1 MLINLETKAM
11 CVRDS
16 ASIDSIPWQVPNLQ
30 NVMSSHRA
38 SLVMT
43 SRQRPWREI
52 CYYDEIKGSVQRQND
67 MSCRKCDLVLLN
79 IRCFL
84 VAEDFTDS
92 TWCSRPHSR
101 SHSYKYTDIN
111 LYICKN
117 VSDCGLVHQV
127 ESVKSS
133 ATKKHLMLRRTRSH
147 FLHDISLWRWTL
159 PNLIW

>member
-1 MLINLETKAM
+1 MLLNLETKAM

-43 SRQRPWREI
+43 SRQWPWREI

-92 TWCSRPHSR
+92 TWCTRPHSR

-117 VSDCGLVHQV
+117 VSDCVAWCIKLNLWNLLPPKNIWCWGELGHIFCMTYHSDVG
-127 ESVKSS
+127 
-133 ATKKHLMLRRTRSH
+133 H
-147 FLHDISLWRWTL
+147 FL
-159 PNLIW
+159 